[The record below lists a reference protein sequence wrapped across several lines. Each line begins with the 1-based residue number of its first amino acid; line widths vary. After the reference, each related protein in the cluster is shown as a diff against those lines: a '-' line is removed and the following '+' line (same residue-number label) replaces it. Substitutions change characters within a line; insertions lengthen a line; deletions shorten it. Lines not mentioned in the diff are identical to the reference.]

1 MNDYVEFNAN
11 VTMFVNPEDIK
22 DIYIQMK
29 QNISFDEAFDLVVA
43 GWDDYDYY
51 LSDNIKE
58 QVKDYIEKHYG
69 YRK

>member
-43 GWDDYDYY
+43 G
-51 LSDNIKE
+51 
-58 QVKDYIEKHYG
+58 
-69 YRK
+69 